1 MEKFYVTTPIYYPSG
16 RFHIGTAYTTVLA
29 DSMKR
34 YQKLKG
40 KDVYMLTGTDE
51 HGQKIEE
58 KAKEQGKTPQEYVDK
73 MASDAK
79 KLWEIMKIDYDDFI
93 RTTEKRHVDIVQ
105 KIFDRFMEQGDIYK
119 GQYEGWYCVPCESY
133 FTETQLVDGKCPDCG
148 REVKLMKEEAYFFN
162 MKKYADRLLKYYE
175 EHPDFIKPEFR
186 KNEMINNF
194 LKPGLED
201 LCVTRT
207 TFDWGIKVL
216 KDPKHVIYVW
226 VDALTNYLTALGY
239 GTSNEELFKKY
250 WPADLQ
256 IVGKDIARF
265 HLIYWPIFLMA
276 LDLPLPKTILVHNW
290 VTMKDGKM
298 SKSKGNVI
306 YPEDLVEKYGLDSVR
321 YFLLREMP
329 ITQDAIFTPENFV
342 ERYNFDLC
350 NDLSNLLNRTVSMVN
365 KYFGGQVPSYPGT
378 LNDVDKEL
386 EEFSLKQIELFDKK
400 WNDYEIANSIQEI
413 WNLISRTN
421 KYIDETSPWILA
433 KEEETNKLASVMYH
447 LIENL
452 RKIAILIKPFMNDTA
467 DNILRQIGIKDESLI
482 NWNSLKQ
489 YDRLEGLKVIEKGEP
504 IFMRLN
510 QEEEIEYIKGL
521 MKK

>member
-1 MEKFYVTTPIYYPSG
+1 
-16 RFHIGTAYTTVLA
+16 
-29 DSMKR
+29 
-34 YQKLKG
+34 
-40 KDVYMLTGTDE
+40 
-51 HGQKIEE
+51 
-58 KAKEQGKTPQEYVDK
+58 
-73 MASDAK
+73 
-79 KLWEIMKIDYDDFI
+79 
-93 RTTEKRHVDIVQ
+93 
-105 KIFDRFMEQGDIYK
+105 
-119 GQYEGWYCVPCESY
+119 
-133 FTETQLVDGKCPDCG
+133 
-148 REVKLMKEEAYFFN
+148 
-162 MKKYADRLLKYYE
+162 
-175 EHPDFIKPEFR
+175 
-186 KNEMINNF
+186 
-194 LKPGLED
+194 
-201 LCVTRT
+201 
-207 TFDWGIKVL
+207 
-216 KDPKHVIYVW
+216 
-226 VDALTNYLTALGY
+226 
-239 GTSNEELFKKY
+239 
-250 WPADLQ
+250 
-256 IVGKDIARF
+256 
-265 HLIYWPIFLMA
+265 
-276 LDLPLPKTILVHNW
+276 
-290 VTMKDGKM
+290 M

-467 DNILRQIGIKDESLI
+467 DNILRQIGVTDESLI

-489 YDRLEGLKVIEKGEP
+489 YDKLNGLKVIEKGEP